1 MIRIKILGSECKK
14 CRQFEENVRIVVSM
28 LGIEAFV
35 EKVTD
40 FEEIIKYGVVY
51 LPALVI
57 DEKVESVGVA
67 LKKNSIKILIE
78 NRS

>member
-14 CRQFEENVRIVVSM
+14 CRQLEENVRIVVSM